1 MNKKHFKWFIGLMA
15 FLTLAVGYLMWD
27 HFRPVSLQEK
37 KPISMMASKRV
48 IIKES
53 TPVIYEKEYLR
64 SQQRCIS
71 ECEFKTD
78 LVGKSLEEIKK
89 SYAEKHGF
97 SVRYSEG
104 QLFIQQK
111 INDFSP
117 ADKKKCRLREYQGRL
132 AVYEGPVAGEDL
144 LLWVSKIRM
153 DKLPRH
159 VQQAV
164 REGKYEF
171 RSQEELND
179 ALENLDEYLP

>member
-1 MNKKHFKWFIGLMA
+1 MVC
-15 FLTLAVGYLMWD
+15 LTLAVGYLMWD
-27 HFRPVSLQEK
+27 RFNTASLQEK
-37 KPISMMASKRV
+37 KPIAMMASKRV
-48 IIKES
+48 IIEEN
-53 TPVIYEKEYLR
+53 TPIILEKEYLR

-71 ECEFKTD
+71 ECEFKAD

-89 SYAEKHGF
+89 SYTEKHGF
-97 SVRYSEG
+97 SVQYRDG
-104 QLFIQQK
+104 QLFIKQK

-144 LLWVSKIRM
+144 LLWVSKIRI
-153 DKLPRH
+153 DKLPQH

-164 REGKYEF
+164 RDGKYEF
-171 RSQEELND
+171 RNQEELND